1 MNTLQQTQRLTF
13 SQLLTQT
20 AHNSNGCAEND
31 FGWIAQLLSCIVV
44 RHWGGNVGAGAGA
57 GAEAP
62 LAPDPQ
68 GPQLACTSA
77 ACIRWKSPSRIL

>member
-44 RHWGGNVGAGAGA
+44 RH
-57 GAEAP
+57 
-62 LAPDPQ
+62 
-68 GPQLACTSA
+68 
-77 ACIRWKSPSRIL
+77 